1 MFERLSL
8 GEIIFVINLFNL
20 GVTPLRVFFF
30 ALINVF
36 EAKVSLERIN
46 NILYYPDEN
55 EDESLLKNDKNLNKL
70 SSSFSSG

>member
-55 EDESLLKNDKNLNKL
+55 EDESLFKFLSFFNKL